1 MSTDFAARLTALVDA
16 NLQAATDAR
25 DNAAWCVQNTE
36 EKLAG
41 LAAEYEADKAKLER
55 RVAMHRE
62 TLAEAES
69 ALAKAQAEKSE
80 LLAKKV
86 TVEYIES
93 QPKEPAK

>member
-1 MSTDFAARLTALVDA
+1 MSTDFAARLTELVDA

-41 LAAEYEADKAKLER
+41 LAAEYAADKAKLER
-55 RVAMHRE
+55 RIAMHRE
-62 TLAEAES
+62 TLAAADA
-69 ALAKAQAEKSE
+69 ALTKAQAEKVE

-86 TVEYIES
+86 TVEYIEL
-93 QPKEPAK
+93 QPKEAVK